1 MKRLAGVAA
10 ALLMAAACGS
20 DNNTPP
26 TNPSNNTG
34 PITFT
39 ANLAAAN
46 EVPAVQGA
54 EANAAGTATIT
65 MNVTRDAATGNIT
78 GGGTL
83 NFSASLRSF
92 PGGTAIN
99 AAHIHAAPAGQNAG
113 VFIGV
118 TGISAA
124 TPVVMDGSGAGAINV
139 SNVAVTQDQATQ
151 IFNNPA
157 GFYFNVHTTA
167 NSGGAARGQ
176 LTKQ

>member
-1 MKRLAGVAA
+1 MKRLAAVTA
-10 ALLMAAACGS
+10 ALIMAAACGS
-20 DNNTPP
+20 DNNPP

-39 ANLAAAN
+39 ANMAASN

-83 NFSASLRSF
+83 NFSATLRGF
-92 PGGTAIN
+92 PGGTAIT

-118 TGISAA
+118 TGIAAA
-124 TPVVMDGSGAGAINV
+124 TPVVMDANGAGSINV
-139 SNVAVTQDQATQ
+139 SNVPITQDQATQ
-151 IFNNPA
+151 INSNPA
-157 GFYFNVHTTA
+157 GFYFNVHTVA
-167 NSGGAARGQ
+167 NGGGAARGQ
-176 LTKQ
+176 LAKQ